1 MYNYVIYIS
10 SNTVG
15 VVIVFMVIIKNFKT
29 IVTFLIR

>member
-15 VVIVFMVIIKNFKT
+15 VVIVFMVIIKKFKT
-29 IVTFLIR
+29 CNILN